1 MAESKSQKKAN
12 RKWLA
17 NNREHAN
24 YLRYR
29 TTAKLFIKK
38 HATKQDLEELKTL
51 IQQRENEL
59 ENT

>member
-1 MAESKSQKKAN
+1 MVESESQKKAS
-12 RKWLA
+12 RKWLS

-38 HATKQDLEELKTL
+38 HATKDDLNELKAL
-51 IQQRENEL
+51 IQQRENEIA
-59 ENT
+59 NN